1 MYTIAEYDMDRIGR
15 NGMGSINAKVE
26 GFWSGSTITLYIDR
40 RIASS
45 TAANWNISVSNSSG
59 GRDSA
64 EVEDDMV
71 AYKNYAAALE
81 AMCNLG
87 IVMRMNVDKLEAAY
101 QVQREVYRQE
111 RLAKEAADRA
121 AFDADTPMGIVSA
134 AILVEEM
141 ALTGA
146 YSHAYKRGE
155 DRPYLVECVR
165 REKTKYYFGGSIMAK
180 KALIAKLAEYSARSG
195 IPKKLE
201 AA

>member
-1 MYTIAEYDMDRIGR
+1 MYTIAEYDMDQIGR
-15 NGMGSINAKVE
+15 NGLGSINVKIE
-26 GFWSGSTITLYIDR
+26 GFWSGSSITLYIDR

-45 TAANWNISVSNSSG
+45 TSPNWNFSVSNSSG
-59 GRDSA
+59 GRDTE

-71 AYKNYAAALE
+71 AYKNYAAGLTAICDL
-81 AMCNLG
+81 ATVLK
-87 IVMRMNVDKLEAAY
+87 MNIDKLEAAY
-101 QVQREVYRQE
+101 QAQREVYRQE
-111 RLAKEAADRA
+111 RLAKEAAEKA
-121 AFDADTPMGIVSA
+121 LFDADTPMGIVSA

-146 YSHAYKRGE
+146 YAHAYRRGD

-180 KALIAKLAEYSARSG
+180 KALIAKLAEMSTRTG
-195 IPKKLE
+195 IPKELK